1 MKKQHPKLK
10 VLNRMLIYSEEGKGI
25 INDARH
31 VQYSEIG
38 RPRSVPTCTSE
49 NIDAVIGLL
58 PTSVRRVQ
66 HELNGTVRKST
77 THRVLILFKRYF
89 LHVKCDAAFERA
101 RLEFAS

>member
-1 MKKQHPKLK
+1 M
-10 VLNRMLIYSEEGKGI
+10 
-25 INDARH
+25 
-31 VQYSEIG
+31 QYSEIG

-58 PTSVRRVQ
+58 PTSGRRLRVQ
-66 HELNGTVRKST
+66 HELNGTVRKSSI
-77 THRVLILFKRYF
+77 HRVLILFKRYF